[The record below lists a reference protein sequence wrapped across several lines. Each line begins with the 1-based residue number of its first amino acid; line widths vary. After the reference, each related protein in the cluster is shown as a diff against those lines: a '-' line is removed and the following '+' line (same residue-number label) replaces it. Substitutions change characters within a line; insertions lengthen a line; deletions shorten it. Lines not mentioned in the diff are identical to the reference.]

1 MKKIII
7 TRENYEE
14 IMFGLLENAYT
25 REEHDNILDQIH
37 ADTFL
42 SFEWQQWQKA
52 SFAESTEFYKQSEA
66 EFLESLTRE
75 EDKKGGFVL
84 FYKPMAIAASL
95 ILLLGVSVLMYK
107 TTSQNE
113 RDTELLVSRTDG
125 NQTKDTIKILTEL
138 PANLQVNVAETS
150 AAQRIEAL
158 PVTHDTTE
166 ISLPELESPIEQT
179 PVMVV
184 VEEQRPAPKVVKQ
197 SRYKVSIIEE
207 TFSVADNAE
216 PVFKEKRYTMADV
229 MNKKDGISLS
239 KFLDNARKQ
248 IVEDKITHITY
259 IEYTAADRSV
269 LVVPLSN

>member
-52 SFAESTEFYKQSEA
+52 TFAESTEFYKQSEA
-66 EFLESLTRE
+66 EFLESLTRD
-75 EDKKGGFVL
+75 EDKKGGFVI

-107 TTSQNE
+107 NTTQSE
-113 RDTELLVSRTDG
+113 KGPELLVSSTDG
-125 NQTKDTIKILTEL
+125 NQRKDTIKALEEL
-138 PANLQVNVAETS
+138 LANPQVNAAKIRT
-150 AAQRIEAL
+150 AQRIEAL

-166 ISLPELESPIEQT
+166 IPLPEFVSPIEQT
-179 PVMVV
+179 PVMVA

-197 SRYKVSIIEE
+197 SRYKVSISEE

-216 PVFKEKRYTMADV
+216 LAFKEKRYTMADV

-239 KFLDNARKQ
+239 KFLDNAKKQ
-248 IVEDKITHITY
+248 VVEDKITHITY
-259 IEYTAADRSV
+259 IEYTAADMSV

>member
-14 IMFGLLENAYT
+14 IMFGLLENAYN
-25 REEHDNILDQIH
+25 REEQNNLLDQIH

-52 SFAESTEFYKQSEA
+52 SFSESTEFYKQSEA

-75 EDKKGGFVL
+75 EDKKGGFVI

-95 ILLLGVSVLMYK
+95 VLLLGVSVLMYK
-107 TTSQNE
+107 NATQSEQV
-113 RDTELLVSRTDG
+113 TELLVSNTVS
-125 NQTKDTIKILTEL
+125 NQTKDTIKSLVELPSSLQLKTVKARIAQSNKALTE
-138 PANLQVNVAETS
+138 
-150 AAQRIEAL
+150 IF
-158 PVTHDTTE
+158 DTTVTLHPE
-166 ISLPELESPIEQT
+166 IAPPIEQA

-184 VEEQRPAPKVVKQ
+184 VEEKSTAPKVVKQ
-197 SRYKVSIIEE
+197 SRYKVSISEE
-207 TFSVADNAE
+207 SISFADNAE
-216 PVFKEKRYTMADV
+216 LAFKEKRYTMADV

-239 KFLDNARKQ
+239 KFLDNAKKQ

-259 IEYTAADRSV
+259 IEYTAADMSV